1 MNLIDRYVYAVTKH
15 FQKDTREDVGKEL
28 RANIEDMLPENYT
41 DKDVYQVLEELGSP
55 RKLANEYNPQ
65 KRYLI
70 GPGYYDNYLSVL
82 KLVVGICVSVLVG
95 ISIIGFAIEL
105 PVDGY
110 TNNNLIMLI
119 TDLISAVFD
128 GAIQGALW
136 VTIIFVILERSGAES
151 GQVPFSNKQWTPDD
165 LPEYPVNDNKKI
177 SRGETILSMVLTVLF
192 TAVIYVKPQLIALYI
207 KDDNGVLSAT
217 PFFNVERLQS
227 YLPIFFG
234 FLIIQFGIFIWK
246 YITGSWN
253 LPLAIV
259 NIIYNVAFC
268 ILIIV
273 MINDQTLFNTVFFS
287 KFVEITKG
295 SSLQISSWFNMCKWV
310 FVAVFVLINIWDSI
324 SSIIKSLSRTSKQ

>member
-70 GPGYYDNYLSVL
+70 GPGYYDDYLSVL
-82 KLVVGICVSVLVG
+82 KLVVGICAAVLAG
-95 ISIIGFAIEL
+95 IAVIGFAIEP

-110 TNNNLIMLI
+110 TNNNLILLLTELI
-119 TDLISAVFD
+119 AAVFD

-136 VTIIFVILERSGAES
+136 VTIIFVILERSGVES
-151 GQVPFSNKQWTPDD
+151 GQVPFSNKQWTPED
-165 LPEYPVNDNKKI
+165 LPELPLNDKKKI
-177 SRGETILSMVLTVLF
+177 SRGETVFSMFFTVLF
-192 TAVIYVKPQLIALYI
+192 TTVIYVKPQLIAIYI
-207 KDDNGVLSAT
+207 KDDSGVLNAV
-217 PFFNVERLQS
+217 PLFNIERLQT
-227 YLPIFFG
+227 YLAIFFV

-259 NIIYNVAFC
+259 NAIYNVAFC

-273 MINDQTLFNTVFFS
+273 MINDQALFNTEFFT
-287 KFVEITKG
+287 KLVENTKE
-295 SSLQISSWFNMCKWV
+295 SSIQISSWFDMSKWI
-310 FVAVFVLINIWDSI
+310 FVAVFVVINIWDSI
-324 SSIIKSLSRTSKQ
+324 SSIIKSLRRTSN

>member
-70 GPGYYDNYLSVL
+70 GPGYYDDYLSIL
-82 KLVVGICVSVLVG
+82 KLVIGICVTVFVG
-95 ISIIGFAIEL
+95 IAILGFAFEP

-110 TNNNLIMLI
+110 TYNNLLMVFV
-119 TDLISAVFD
+119 DLISAVFE

-136 VTIIFVILERSGAES
+136 VTLVFVILERLGVES
-151 GQVPFSNKQWTPDD
+151 GQVLFSYKQWTPDD
-165 LPEYPVNDNKKI
+165 LPEFPVDYKKKI
-177 SRGETILSMVLTVLF
+177 SRSETVFSMFCTLLF
-192 TAVIYVKPQLIALYI
+192 TALIYVKPQLIALYA
-207 KDDNGVLSAT
+207 KDDNGVLNPT
-217 PFFNVERLQS
+217 PLFDVDRLQS
-227 YLPIFFG
+227 YLAIFFM
-234 FLIIQFGIFIWK
+234 FLIVQFGIFIWK

-259 NIIYNVAFC
+259 NAIYNVAFC

-273 MINDQTLFNTVFFS
+273 MLSDHALLNTEFFS
-287 KFVEITKG
+287 KIAEYTNGTPLEISAWMDTSKT
-295 SSLQISSWFNMCKWV
+295 V
-310 FVAVFVLINIWDSI
+310 FGVVLIVINIWDSI
-324 SSIIKSLSRTSKQ
+324 SSIIKSLSRTSN

>member
-70 GPGYYDNYLSVL
+70 GPGYYDDYLSVL
-82 KLVVGICVSVLVG
+82 KLVVGICAAVLAG
-95 ISIIGFAIEL
+95 IAVIGFAIEP

-110 TNNNLIMLI
+110 TNNNLILLLTELI
-119 TDLISAVFD
+119 AAVFD

-136 VTIIFVILERSGAES
+136 VTIIFVILERSGVES
-151 GQVPFSNKQWTPDD
+151 GQVPFSNKQWTPQD
-165 LPEYPVNDNKKI
+165 LPELPLNDKKKI
-177 SRGETILSMVLTVLF
+177 SRGETVFSMFFTVLF
-192 TAVIYVKPQLIALYI
+192 TTVIYVKPQLIAIYI
-207 KDDNGVLSAT
+207 KDDSGVLNAV
-217 PFFNVERLQS
+217 PLFNIERLQT
-227 YLPIFFG
+227 YLAIFFV

-259 NIIYNVAFC
+259 NAIYNVAFC

-273 MINDQTLFNTVFFS
+273 MINDQALFNTEFFT
-287 KFVEITKG
+287 KLVENTKE
-295 SSLQISSWFNMCKWV
+295 SSIQISSWFDMSKWI
-310 FVAVFVLINIWDSI
+310 FVAVFVVINIWNSI
-324 SSIIKSLSRTSKQ
+324 SSIIKSLRRTSN

>member
-41 DKDVYQVLEELGSP
+41 EKDVYQVLEELGSP

-70 GPGYYDNYLSVL
+70 GPAYYDDYLSIL

-95 ISIIGFAIEL
+95 ISIIGFAIE
-105 PVDGY
+105 PPADGY
-110 TNNNLIMLI
+110 TNSNLIILI

-151 GQVPFSNKQWTPDD
+151 GQIPFSSKLWTPDD
-165 LPEYPVNDNKKI
+165 LPEYPVNDKKKI
-177 SRGETILSMVLTVLF
+177 SRGETMFSMVLTVLF
-192 TAVIYVKPQLIALYI
+192 TAVIYIKPQLIALYI
-207 KDDNGVLSAT
+207 KDDNGVLNAT
-217 PFFNVERLQS
+217 PMFNVEGLQS

-234 FLIIQFGIFIWK
+234 FLIIQFAIFIWK

-259 NIIYNVAFC
+259 NTIYNVAFC
-268 ILIIV
+268 VLIIV
-273 MINDQTLFNTVFFS
+273 MLSDHALLNTEYFS
-287 KFVEITKG
+287 KIAEYTNGTPLEISAWMDTSK
-295 SSLQISSWFNMCKWV
+295 MV
-310 FVAVFVLINIWDSI
+310 FGVVLIVINIWDSV
-324 SSIIKSLSRTSKQ
+324 SSIIKSLSRTSN

>member
-28 RANIEDMLPENYT
+28 RANIEDMLPDNYT

-70 GPGYYDNYLSVL
+70 GPGYYDDYLSVL
-82 KLVVGICVSVLVG
+82 KLVVGICAAVLAG
-95 ISIIGFAIEL
+95 IAIIGFALEP

-110 TNNNLIMLI
+110 TNNSIILLI
-119 TDLISAVFD
+119 TDLISAVFE

-165 LPEYPVNDNKKI
+165 LPELPLNDKKKI
-177 SRGETILSMVLTVLF
+177 SRAETVFSMFFTVLF
-192 TAVIYVKPQLIALYI
+192 TAVIYVKPQLIAVYM
-207 KDDNGVLSAT
+207 KDDNGALNAT
-217 PFFNVERLQS
+217 SLFNVERLQS
-227 YLPIFFG
+227 YMVIIFA
-234 FLIIQFGIFIWK
+234 FLLIQFGIFIWK

-259 NIIYNVAFC
+259 NTIYNVAFC

-273 MINDQTLFNTVFFS
+273 MINDQALFNTEFF
-287 KFVEITKG
+287 TKIFEYTNE
-295 SSLQISSWFNMCKWV
+295 SSIQATSWFDMSKWI
-310 FVAVFVLINIWDSI
+310 FVAVFVVINIWDSI
-324 SSIIKSLSRTSKQ
+324 SSIIKSLSRTSN